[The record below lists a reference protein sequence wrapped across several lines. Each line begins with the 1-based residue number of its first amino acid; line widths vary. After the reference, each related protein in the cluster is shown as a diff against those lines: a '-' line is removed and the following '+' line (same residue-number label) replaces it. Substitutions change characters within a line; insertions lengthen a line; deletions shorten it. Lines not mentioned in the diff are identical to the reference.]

1 MFRRQDL
8 PGMHVRESFTH
19 PGFCDP
25 FFLDEQ
31 NFKKMMRPVA
41 NNNVAFCGSGKS
53 SCLGQD
59 SMRSVEQFGLYATQ
73 PSKYSHTVSHKN
85 ISCQTQETINEAH
98 LQTTSGRDLD
108 TKSDLKK
115 KKTLGRSG
123 KRGRP
128 SGTTKLA
135 GYRTSTGRPLG
146 TTKAAGFKTSPGR
159 PLGTTKAAGYKVSPG
174 RPPGSIKALSRLANL
189 GYTSNNAAFP
199 YPTALSRGLHSVVD
213 TNVKHPVE

>member
-8 PGMHVRESFTH
+8 PGMHVRESFTCT
-19 PGFCDP
+19 GFPDP
-25 FFLDEQ
+25 FFLDAQ
-31 NFKKMMRPVA
+31 NIKKMMRPVA
-41 NNNVAFCGSGKS
+41 NNSVAFCGSAKS
-53 SCLGQD
+53 SCLSQD
-59 SMRSVEQFGLYATQ
+59 SMRGVEQFGLYTTQ
-73 PSKYSHTVSHKN
+73 QSKYSHAVTHKN

-98 LQTTSGRDLD
+98 LQTSSSRDLD

-115 KKTLGRSG
+115 KKALGRSG

-174 RPPGSIKALSRLANL
+174 RPPGKKKQ
-189 GYTSNNAAFP
+189 AFMCSSD
-199 YPTALSRGLHSVVD
+199 A
-213 TNVKHPVE
+213 

>member
-1 MFRRQDL
+1 MFRRQDI
-8 PGMHVRESFTH
+8 PGMHVRELFTH
-19 PGFCDP
+19 TGLSDP
-25 FFLDEQ
+25 FVLDAQ
-31 NFKKMMRPVA
+31 NIKKMMRPVA
-41 NNNVAFCGSGKS
+41 NSNVAFCAGGKS
-53 SCLGQD
+53 SCLGQE
-59 SMRSVEQFGLYATQ
+59 SMRSVEPFGLYATQ
-73 PSKYSHTVSHKN
+73 SKYSHTVSHKT
-85 ISCQTQETINEAH
+85 ISCQTQDTINEAH
-98 LQTTSGRDLD
+98 LQTTAGRDAD

-174 RPPGSIKALSRLANL
+174 RPPGKKQQ
-189 GYTSNNAAFP
+189 AFMCSGD
-199 YPTALSRGLHSVVD
+199 A
-213 TNVKHPVE
+213 